1 MFFFEIIL
9 AALGPLKF
17 RINSAKEVN
26 GDLVGI
32 ALNLWPNLGSIAI
45 LMTVNEFLKAQTAR
59 TRRMG
64 EKTSRTKRD
73 K

>member
-32 ALNLWPNLGSIAI
+32 ALNLWSNLRSIAI

-64 EKTSRTKRD
+64 EETSRTKRD